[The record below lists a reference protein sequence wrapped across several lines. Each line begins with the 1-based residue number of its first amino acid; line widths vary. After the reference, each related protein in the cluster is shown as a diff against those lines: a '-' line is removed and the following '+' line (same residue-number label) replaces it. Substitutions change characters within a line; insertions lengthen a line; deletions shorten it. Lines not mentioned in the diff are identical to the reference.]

1 MLFGKSCVVWLSHFS
16 RDNYRS
22 YSRHNL
28 SWRHAGRVVRADC
41 TCISRA
47 RRQHSDPPVMLMAA
61 VSNGQG
67 GRRHIINFCMLEF
80 EFRFRQ
86 AVVFFRKL
94 LCSFVKLLCSFVF
107 FRQAF
112 FRHKGLAVQTT
123 RLPSQHHEHWYE
135 RVCVG
140 ARVAVCGCVAV
151 WLLRCLH
158 RLSSVPLWA
167 RFRSNHADVS
177 APLPGSTA
185 HESDAEVDGETQ
197 RELLEAQAAVVTALC
212 LAVFSR
218 RAEHDTIWCDAH
230 SLAVSA
236 SPSGGSH
243 QPLFQRQAG
252 YERMHGAAS
261 FRTQTRTFPQ
271 QDHQDARLPDAQR
284 SKEPR

>member
-1 MLFGKSCVVWLSHFS
+1 MGAVIKTIMLQLLHTSRHRAKQHHARGCVWL
-16 RDNYRS
+16 
-22 YSRHNL
+22 
-28 SWRHAGRVVRADC
+28 
-41 TCISRA
+41 
-47 RRQHSDPPVMLMAA
+47 
-61 VSNGQG
+61 
-67 GRRHIINFCMLEF
+67 
-80 EFRFRQ
+80 
-86 AVVFFRKL
+86 
-94 LCSFVKLLCSFVF
+94 
-107 FRQAF
+107 
-112 FRHKGLAVQTT
+112 
-123 RLPSQHHEHWYE
+123 
-135 RVCVG
+135 
-140 ARVAVCGCVAV
+140 CGCCGV
-151 WLLRCLH
+151 CTDTDH
-158 RLSSVPLWA
+158 CQPLWA

-230 SLAVSA
+230 SLAASA